1 MSNVQT
7 RQPKGITTGGQF
19 AAATH
24 AEPDFALRAFDPA
37 DLRELAKP
45 VEMPPGSQVYI
56 DGKRGTVADEP
67 VPAHR
72 IIVNLETGGSI
83 HTRRTDAV
91 PWDAWLDASMPAVEL
106 DLLDSP
112 VPSDVA
118 DHMLHKTLRSLRN
131 SNTTA
136 TELGDTYHAG
146 RAQACAEVSAAL
158 LDTRLDAAAIKT
170 TGKNFLTSDMFEAL
184 HDRDRLLAYSSG
196 EPITPLRARQL
207 AGHFANEAIHAHAAA
222 SAEECQGAHGKAQT
236 HHGRSH
242 AYISASLQFIQGCA
256 PDPHSLDRQNTMIR
270 EIVEGNTTA
279 NNILRAGLNSW

>member
-7 RQPKGITTGGQF
+7 RHPKGIAIGGQF
-19 AAATH
+19 TGPTH
-24 AEPDFALRAFDPA
+24 TEPDFALKAFAPA

-45 VEMPPGSQVYI
+45 MEMPPGSQVYI
-56 DGKRGTVADEP
+56 DGKRGTVTDEP
-67 VPAHR
+67 GPANR
-72 IIVNLETGGSI
+72 IIVNLDTGGSI
-83 HTRRTDAV
+83 HARRTEAV

-131 SNTTA
+131 SNASA

-146 RAQACAEVSAAL
+146 RAKACAEVAVAL
-158 LDTRLDAAAIKT
+158 LDTRLDAIATKT
-170 TGKNFLTSDMFEAL
+170 TGKNFLTSDTFEAL

-207 AGHFANEAIHAHAAA
+207 AGHFANEAIDAHAAA
-222 SAEECQGAHGKAQT
+222 SEEESRGAPGEAQA

-242 AYISASLQFIQGCA
+242 VYVSASLQFIQGCA

-270 EIVEGNTTA
+270 EIAEGNTTA
-279 NNILRAGLNSW
+279 NGILRAGLNSW